1 MDRRASKVNREV
13 DVNVLVVRNRQK
25 GDLRRSEDLKQAESA
40 GRSQYERFIGGT
52 LAASFSS
59 NVAICTAL
67 VPNVT
72 S

>member
-1 MDRRASKVNREV
+1 MSTVKLYVVATQAAKYEAEASNRP
-13 DVNVLVVRNRQK
+13 
-25 GDLRRSEDLKQAESA
+25 RSLPW
-40 GRSQYERFIGGT
+40 SQYERFIGGT